1 MTKVEIQPMK
11 REDISDVQE
20 IERAVFP
27 TPWSRA
33 TFEREIEKPEFHR
46 LIVAKLGGRIVGY
59 ACLFYIL
66 DEGHVT
72 NIGVT
77 PEFQGKG
84 IGTQLM
90 LDLVKFAMA
99 KGVRRL
105 MLEVRPDNRVAQRL
119 YRKFGFFMTG
129 VRRGYYTDTGE
140 DAYIFWTGDITSERY
155 KKLLGKIAEQVE
167 QAA

>member
-1 MTKVEIQPMK
+1 MIRVDIEPM
-11 REDISDVQE
+11 RHEDISEVQE

-33 TFEREIEKPEFHR
+33 TFEREIERPEFHR
-46 LIVAKLGGRIVGY
+46 LIVAKLGERIVGY
-59 ACLFYIL
+59 ACLFYVL

-72 NIGVT
+72 NIGVA

-84 IGTQLM
+84 VGTQLM
-90 LDLVKFAMA
+90 LSLVKFAMA

-129 VRRGYYTDTGE
+129 VRRDYYTDSGE

-155 KKLLGKIAEQVE
+155 ENLLREIEEQIKR
-167 QAA
+167 AA